1 MIHCITYLG
10 GTEHEKMAYIIR
22 NKVDVQP
29 GIKERKSMKEQ
40 STKAVA
46 KKKFFKMVFSRAGI
60 FVILILVQML
70 IFSGHSIL
78 SERIC
83 NIYIQYDVSDGDYS
97 SCVYY

>member
-1 MIHCITYLG
+1 MIHCITYPG

-46 KKKFFKMVFSRAGI
+46 KKKFFKMVFKPCRNFCDTDI
-60 FVILILVQML
+60 DT
-70 IFSGHSIL
+70 
-78 SERIC
+78 
-83 NIYIQYDVSDGDYS
+83 DVWFFWGFLTI
-97 SCVYY
+97 